1 MTDLQAR
8 IVMLGCL
15 VTAGAALA
23 VTILISRMASDAGAP
38 MIWFLG
44 AVLAGSGLAQLVLAQ
59 LLGQGQDMR
68 PMLVFALGAGALL
81 AGPTAL
87 GYLAVSHVGAGYI
100 SMTFAFPILLTWAM
114 ARLIGLE
121 SRDPRRALAVG
132 LGLVGGL
139 IIATS
144 KLSQL
149 PSDAT
154 LWLLAAT
161 AMPVVIAGGNIFRS
175 RYWPKGARPLT
186 LSGLTLLMGGLACV
200 PLAALLDGSPAALW
214 GQGTLRHLLGVDIA
228 VFVIQYIAFFQ
239 LQRLGGPV
247 TLSLL
252 GPVAA
257 LTGAAGALWIFAEP
271 LPQGFLLAG
280 LLVGT
285 GVMLMLMRRRPVPE
299 AA

>member
-8 IVMLGCL
+8 IVMLACL

-59 LLGQGQDMR
+59 VLGQGQDMR

-100 SMTFAFPILLTWAM
+100 SMTFAFPILLTWAL

-121 SRDPRRALAVG
+121 GADRRRTLAVG
-132 LGLVGGL
+132 LGLIGGL

-144 KLSQL
+144 KLTQL

-200 PLAALLDGSPAALW
+200 PVAALMDGSPAALW
-214 GQGTLRHLLGVDIA
+214 HEGALRHLLGVDIA

-285 GVMLMLMRRRPVPE
+285 GVMLMLMRRRPGPE